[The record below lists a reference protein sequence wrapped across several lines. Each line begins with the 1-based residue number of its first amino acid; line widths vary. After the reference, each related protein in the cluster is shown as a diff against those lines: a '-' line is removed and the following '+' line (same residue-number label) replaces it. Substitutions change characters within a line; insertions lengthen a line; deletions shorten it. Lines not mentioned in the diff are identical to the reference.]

1 MPKIELIKN
10 YLKEGVDEK
19 EVETALEQL
28 FTVDENFLEEQYKSN
43 NKTIRSWT
51 DKKIGSGIE
60 GFKTNTMA
68 ALIEQQVSDRI
79 KKQKD
84 ETAAETQFRLIN
96 EKLDKVESERKRE
109 QHINKAL
116 EYANGKIPSKYVH
129 KLLGS
134 DADETISNIDE
145 FIKDF
150 NISVNEEVDER
161 FKEHGRS
168 VSYKQTTQPEKTSF
182 TDDEIAKMSSEDFKK
197 NYSKIFKEQK

>member
-1 MPKIELIKN
+1 MGKIDTIKS

-19 EVETALEQL
+19 EVETALDQL

-43 NKTIRSWT
+43 NKSIRPWV
-51 DKKIGSGIE
+51 DKKVGSGIE

-68 ALIEQQVSDRI
+68 ALVEQQVSDRI

-129 KLLGS
+129 KLLGN

-161 FKEHGRS
+161 FKEHGRT
-168 VSYKQTTQPEKTSF
+168 VSYKQNTQPEKTSF
-182 TDDEIAKMSSEDFKK
+182 TKEEVAKMPKEEFKK
-197 NYSKIFKEQK
+197 NFNKIFKK